1 MKKIINTNQAPAAI
15 GTYSQAVI
23 YNDVLYVSG
32 QIGLDPQTGE
42 LVSPHF
48 SEQAQRA
55 FENLKAIAISAGTQ
69 LTNTIKLNVSVI
81 DMSQFSSFNAI
92 MERFFNEPY
101 PARAC
106 VGVRELP
113 KGALVEVEAVIGMKD
128 D

>member
-1 MKKIINTNQAPAAI
+1 M
-15 GTYSQAVI
+15 
-23 YNDVLYVSG
+23 
-32 QIGLDPQTGE
+32 
-42 LVSPHF
+42 SPHF

>member
-23 YNDVLYVSG
+23 YNDVFYVSG